1 MCLMAKFESKTGF
14 EGVRLCLGRFFLN
27 FYLHFVLQFSFAEV
41 DWEKLSFSLVDNF
54 VLQFSFAKLDPE
66 KLRVCDYKVMARV
79 ADKIKL
85 IDGSRETLKL
95 SVRITDLW
103 FIGILG
109 KTEQAEMVVV
119 DSDGDEIHVV
129 CKQDQLKS
137 RKADLKE
144 NLTYVMHNF
153 KVIKNDGKFRVC
165 DHEYKLY
172 FIGVTV
178 VSLCDMEQLPFRKF
192 RFVDFSSVIA
202 GHFKIGL
209 LVDVIGV
216 IDEVVFRYVSSKNT
230 RVVLNLKDLSGQ
242 VLSYT
247 LWENYCLQ
255 FLSYLNDIE
264 DERPIVILLT
274 HARIKEAQGSYLA
287 SVSNS
292 FKASKL
298 MINDLVLEIQEF
310 RESLLDLGI
319 EVRSILAPIGQGSS
333 QEFVCVTVAKI
344 TTIVMDNYSWCYP
357 ACGQCYKKADM
368 QTVLFTCPCGKENDQ
383 PVLRYRV
390 EVMVNHKGE
399 QTKFLIWDHECA
411 QLIGQT
417 ADEVNRLKIEDGDV
431 DLNASPQVLDRLL
444 GCFLAF
450 KVKVQPRFRNSVVLK
465 YSDESDL
472 INVVLDMIP
481 DSEQPVSIT
490 ADHDRSMLGSSEPTE
505 LESQSVSVIGDHD
518 PLLKIPLT
526 PTKRVSSNE
535 LDNERK
541 NFQISPAEVSSNK
554 LAKHS

>member
-1 MCLMAKFESKTGF
+1 ME
-14 EGVRLCLGRFFLN
+14 
-27 FYLHFVLQFSFAEV
+27 
-41 DWEKLSFSLVDNF
+41 
-54 VLQFSFAKLDPE
+54 
-66 KLRVCDYKVMARV
+66 VCDYKVMARV

-209 LVDVIGV
+209 LVVRYVYLVVVLDVIGV

-310 RESLLDLGI
+310 RERKSN
-319 EVRSILAPIGQGSS
+319 VSFFK

-481 DSEQPVSIT
+481 DSEQ
-490 ADHDRSMLGSSEPTE
+490 
-505 LESQSVSVIGDHD
+505 SVSVIGDHD

-526 PTKRVSSNE
+526 PTKCVSSNE

-554 LAKHS
+554 LAKHSQLE